1 MTLVRASDDEVLRVI
16 GDRIRVLADGA
27 ATEGRFELFEVEGER
42 GSGPPPHAHP
52 WTESF
57 VVVDGAVL
65 VEWGDERAV
74 LEARSSV
81 IVPAECVH
89 RFEVTSPVARFL
101 TVTAGDRA
109 SRFFFDLSQAAPGPP
124 TPETLPAIVEVARR
138 NGLTSPLF

>member
-1 MTLVRASDDEVLRVI
+1 MTFVRANDAEVLQVI
-16 GDRIRVLADGA
+16 GDRIRILADGA
-27 ATEGRFELFEVEGER
+27 ATEGRFELFEVEGEQ

-52 WTESF
+52 WAESF

-74 LEARSSV
+74 LEPRSSV

-89 RFEVTSPVARFL
+89 RFEVTSPAARFL
-101 TVTAGDRA
+101 TVTAGERA
-109 SRFFFDLSQAAPGPP
+109 SGFFIDLSQAAPGPP
-124 TPETLPAIVEVARR
+124 TPETLPAIVEVAKR